1 METAKR
7 TGRHTP
13 RSIEE
18 IPAFREHLR
27 RAGISFAEFEKRQA
41 LGAGTQP
48 DIESATLN
56 LARKKLNLNQFAKGK
71 S

>member
-18 IPAFREHLR
+18 IPAFREHLKR
-27 RAGISFAEFEKRQA
+27 EGINFAEWERRQRVTAGPDATSEA
-41 LGAGTQP
+41 LAL
-48 DIESATLN
+48 DW
-56 LARKKLNLNQFAKGK
+56 RKVNLNRKGK
-71 S
+71 